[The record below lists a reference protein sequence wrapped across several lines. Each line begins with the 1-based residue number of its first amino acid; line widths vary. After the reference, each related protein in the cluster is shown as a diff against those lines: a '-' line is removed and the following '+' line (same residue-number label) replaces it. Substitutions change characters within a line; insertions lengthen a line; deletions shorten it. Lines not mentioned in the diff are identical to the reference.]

1 MSDQNRVQLSDQE
14 KIDRAAFHEEVRFY
28 KKQQWAVATAGVV
41 LLGAFL
47 ATVNDVHMTA
57 LDKFLAVVLIALGVC
72 AGGYFLDSLQTG
84 LADVRRR
91 LDPSTTTLQF
101 VAAILS
107 ICTRPFWWGAPWLLY
122 GLFLSS
128 LELGAPF
135 FWRCAR
141 GSWLRKRILR

>member
-1 MSDQNRVQLSDQE
+1 MDTQLGLAHRRVPTRQLSDEE
-14 KIDRAAFHEEVRFY
+14 KIDRAAFHEVVRFY

-47 ATVNDVHMTA
+47 ATVSDVHMTA

-91 LDPSTTTLQF
+91 LDPSDHD
-101 VAAILS
+101 AAI
-107 ICTRPFWWGAPWLLY
+107 
-122 GLFLSS
+122 
-128 LELGAPF
+128 
-135 FWRCAR
+135 R
-141 GSWLRKRILR
+141 GRDIMNLHKAILVGSALVVVWAVFKLP

>member
-41 LLGAFL
+41 LLGAIL
-47 ATVNDVHMTA
+47 ATVSDVHMTA

-72 AGGYFLDSLQTG
+72 AGGYFLDNLQTG

-91 LDPSTTTLQF
+91 LDFSDHD
-101 VAAILS
+101 AAI
-107 ICTRPFWWGAPWLLY
+107 
-122 GLFLSS
+122 
-128 LELGAPF
+128 
-135 FWRCAR
+135 R
-141 GSWLRKRILR
+141 GRDIMNLHKAILVGSALVVVWAVFKLP

>member
-14 KIDRAAFHEEVRFY
+14 KIDRAAFHEQVRFY

-72 AGGYFLDSLQTG
+72 AGGYFLDNLQTG
-84 LADVRRR
+84 LTDVRRR
-91 LDPSTTTLQF
+91 LDFSDHD
-101 VAAILS
+101 AAI
-107 ICTRPFWWGAPWLLY
+107 
-122 GLFLSS
+122 
-128 LELGAPF
+128 
-135 FWRCAR
+135 R
-141 GSWLRKRILR
+141 GRDIMNLHKAILVGSALVVVWAVFKLP

>member
-47 ATVNDVHMTA
+47 ATVSDVHMKA

-91 LDPSTTTLQF
+91 LDPSDHD
-101 VAAILS
+101 AAI
-107 ICTRPFWWGAPWLLY
+107 
-122 GLFLSS
+122 
-128 LELGAPF
+128 
-135 FWRCAR
+135 R
-141 GSWLRKRILR
+141 GRDIINLHKAILVGSALVVVWAVFKLP

>member
-47 ATVNDVHMTA
+47 ATVSDVHMKA

-84 LADVRRR
+84 LADVRSR
-91 LDPSTTTLQF
+91 LDPSDHD
-101 VAAILS
+101 AAI
-107 ICTRPFWWGAPWLLY
+107 
-122 GLFLSS
+122 
-128 LELGAPF
+128 
-135 FWRCAR
+135 R
-141 GSWLRKRILR
+141 GRDIMNLHKAILVGSALVVVWAVFKLP

>member
-91 LDPSTTTLQF
+91 LDPSAHD
-101 VAAILS
+101 VAIRGRDIMNLHKAILV
-107 ICTRPFWWGAPWLLY
+107 
-122 GLFLSS
+122 
-128 LELGAPF
+128 
-135 FWRCAR
+135 
-141 GSWLRKRILR
+141 GSALVVVWAVFKLP

>member
-47 ATVNDVHMTA
+47 ATVSDVHMTA

-84 LADVRRR
+84 LAEVRRR
-91 LDPSTTTLQF
+91 LDPSDSS
-101 VAAILS
+101 AATRGLDIVYLHKTILV
-107 ICTRPFWWGAPWLLY
+107 
-122 GLFLSS
+122 
-128 LELGAPF
+128 
-135 FWRCAR
+135 
-141 GSWLRKRILR
+141 GSALVVVWAVFKIP

>member
-1 MSDQNRVQLSDQE
+1 MSDQNRVQLSDQD

-28 KKQQWAVATAGVV
+28 KKQHVATAGVV

-72 AGGYFLDSLQTG
+72 AGGYFLDNLQTG

-91 LDPSTTTLQF
+91 LDPSDHD
-101 VAAILS
+101 AAI
-107 ICTRPFWWGAPWLLY
+107 
-122 GLFLSS
+122 
-128 LELGAPF
+128 
-135 FWRCAR
+135 R
-141 GSWLRKRILR
+141 GRDIMNLHKAILVGSALVVVWAVFKLP

>member
-91 LDPSTTTLQF
+91 LDPSDND
-101 VAAILS
+101 AAI
-107 ICTRPFWWGAPWLLY
+107 
-122 GLFLSS
+122 
-128 LELGAPF
+128 
-135 FWRCAR
+135 R
-141 GSWLRKRILR
+141 GRDIMNLHKAILVGSALVVVWAVFKLP

>member
-91 LDPSTTTLQF
+91 LDPSDLPLNF
-101 VAAILS
+101 HPAAIRAS
-107 ICTRPFWWGAPWLLY
+107 ANVTPFGAVSVP
-122 GLFLSS
+122 
-128 LELGAPF
+128 A
-135 FWRCAR
+135 
-141 GSWLRKRILR
+141 